1 MIIIHA
7 NTEAGANEVNKHV
20 ESGKDVFMLIYMEGC
35 GPCNATR
42 PEWKKLESALKHQYR
57 KNNHLVI
64 ATIDSKVVSSLK
76 HAGDIIGFPTII
88 YLSQNGKKLE
98 PFEASSIKDK
108 QRNVDCFVNW
118 VESHVGNIVSE
129 SSHRDVLK
137 RITRRHHR
145 GFKRISNNRRNNNKR
160 SYNKRSYNKRS
171 YRRRG

>member
-7 NTEAGANEVNKHV
+7 TTEAGTNEVNKHV

-42 PEWKKLESALKHQYR
+42 PEWKKLESALNHQYR
-57 KNNHLVI
+57 KNNRLVI

-76 HAGDIIGFPTII
+76 HAGDIVGFPTII

-137 RITRRHHR
+137 RITKRH
-145 GFKRISNNRRNNNKR
+145 KQSNNKR
-160 SYNKRSYNKRS
+160 SNKRIRNNKRSNNKRS
-171 YRRRG
+171 NRRRG

>member
-7 NTEAGANEVNKHV
+7 TTEAGANEVNQHV

-42 PEWKKLESALKHQYR
+42 PEWKKLEGALQHQYR
-57 KNNHLVI
+57 KNNSLVI
-64 ATIDSKVVSSLK
+64 STIDSKVVSSLK

-118 VESHVGNIVSE
+118 VESHVGNIVSD

-137 RITRRHHR
+137 RITKRH
-145 GFKRISNNRRNNNKR
+145 KRSNNKR
-160 SYNKRSYNKRS
+160 SNNKRSNNKRNYKS
-171 YRRRG
+171 RRRS

>member
-7 NTEAGANEVNKHV
+7 TTEADANEINHHV

-42 PEWKKLESALKHQYR
+42 PEWKKLESALNHQY
-57 KNNHLVI
+57 KNNKRLVI
-64 ATIDSKVVSSLK
+64 ASVDSKIVGSLK

-88 YLSQNGKKLE
+88 YVSHNGKKLE
-98 PFEASSIKDK
+98 PFESSSIKDK
-108 QRNVDCFVNW
+108 QRNVDCFMNW

-137 RITRRHHR
+137 RITKRHR
-145 GFKRISNNRRNNNKR
+145 SGYKKNKGSRNRRR
-160 SYNKRSYNKRS
+160 IQS
-171 YRRRG
+171 RRRYRS

>member
-7 NTEAGANEVNKHV
+7 TTEAGANEVNKHV

-42 PEWKKLESALKHQYR
+42 PEWKKLENALKHQYK
-57 KNNHLVI
+57 KNNRLVI

-76 HAGDIIGFPTII
+76 HAGDIVGFPTII

-137 RITRRHHR
+137 RITKRH
-145 GFKRISNNRRNNNKR
+145 KRSNKRSNKSRRNNK
-160 SYNKRSYNKRS
+160 
-171 YRRRG
+171 RRRG

>member
-7 NTEAGANEVNKHV
+7 TTEAGANEVNKHV

-42 PEWKKLESALKHQYR
+42 PEWKKLEGALQHQYK
-57 KNNHLVI
+57 KNNRLVI

-137 RITRRHHR
+137 RITKRHHR
-145 GFKRISNNRRNNNKR
+145 GGYKRSNKRRNKRSNNKR
-160 SYNKRSYNKRS
+160 NYKSRRS
-171 YRRRG
+171 G

>member
-7 NTEAGANEVNKHV
+7 TTEAGANEVNQHV

-42 PEWKKLESALKHQYR
+42 PEWKKLEGALQHQYR
-57 KNNHLVI
+57 KNNSLVI
-64 ATIDSKVVSSLK
+64 STIDSKVVSSLK

-118 VESHVGNIVSE
+118 VESHVGNIVSD
-129 SSHRDVLK
+129 SSHRDVLN
-137 RITRRHHR
+137 RITKRH
-145 GFKRISNNRRNNNKR
+145 KRSNNKR
-160 SYNKRSYNKRS
+160 SNNKRSNNKRNYKS
-171 YRRRG
+171 RRRS

>member
-7 NTEAGANEVNKHV
+7 TTEAGANEVNKHV

-42 PEWKKLESALKHQYR
+42 PEWKKLEGALKHQYR
-57 KNNHLVI
+57 KNNSLVI

-137 RITRRHHR
+137 RITKRH
-145 GFKRISNNRRNNNKR
+145 KRSNKR
-160 SYNKRSYNKRS
+160 SNKSRRNKQRSNKRNYKS
-171 YRRRG
+171 RRRG

>member
-1 MIIIHA
+1 
-7 NTEAGANEVNKHV
+7 
-20 ESGKDVFMLIYMEGC
+20 MEGC

-42 PEWKKLESALKHQYR
+42 PEWKKLEGALQHQYK
-57 KNNHLVI
+57 KNNRLVI

-98 PFEASSIKDK
+98 PFEASTIKDK

-137 RITRRHHR
+137 RITKRHHR
-145 GFKRISNNRRNNNKR
+145 GGYKRSNKRSNNKR
-160 SYNKRSYNKRS
+160 SNNKRNYKS
-171 YRRRG
+171 RRGG

>member
-7 NTEAGANEVNKHV
+7 TTEAGANEVNKHV
-20 ESGKDVFMLIYMEGC
+20 ESGKDVFILIYMEGC

-42 PEWKKLESALKHQYR
+42 PEWKKLEGALQHQYR
-57 KNNHLVI
+57 KNNSLVI

-137 RITRRHHR
+137 RIKKTHHR
-145 GFKRISNNRRNNNKR
+145 GGFNRSNKR
-160 SYNKRSYNKRS
+160 SNKSRRNKRSKNYKS
-171 YRRRG
+171 RRRW

>member
-7 NTEAGANEVNKHV
+7 TTEAGANEVNKHV

-42 PEWKKLESALKHQYR
+42 PEWKKLEGALQHQYK
-57 KNNHLVI
+57 KNNRLVI

-98 PFEASSIKDK
+98 PFEASTIKDK

-137 RITRRHHR
+137 RITKRHHR
-145 GFKRISNNRRNNNKR
+145 GGYKRSNKRSNKRRNNKR
-160 SYNKRSYNKRS
+160 NYKS
-171 YRRRG
+171 RRRG